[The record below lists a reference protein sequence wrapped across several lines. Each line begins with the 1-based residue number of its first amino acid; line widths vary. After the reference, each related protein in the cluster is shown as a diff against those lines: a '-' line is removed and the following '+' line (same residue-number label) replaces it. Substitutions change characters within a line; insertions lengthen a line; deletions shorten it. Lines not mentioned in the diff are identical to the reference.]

1 MYNLVEGV
9 DNNNKCSS
17 VDGTYNNT
25 DTKDESNIYVKDID
39 KVNDNGKSNI
49 DDCVPKVHTLSSTI
63 KYNTDNIDNKTVNN
77 KGVVYWNNKYH

>member
-25 DTKDESNIYVKDID
+25 DTEDESNIYVKDID

-63 KYNTDNIDNKTVNN
+63 KYNADNIDNKKVNN
-77 KGVVYWNNKYH
+77 KGVVLDNLK